1 MVGSAARR
9 TTPAASLNPA
19 QVRLRTLNANAAF
32 LVLRT
37 VASCRSD
44 SRITLSIRAAVAP
57 AIKPLAGRLDWRS
70 TPDFKTGD
78 FACISCSLAAIFSPR
93 LSAAGAAGA
102 LGAGPSLAD
111 EGPPETTTLRLDS
124 RAPICEAPQYIAE
137 ELLRAEGLT
146 DIRYVQPSQ
155 GHDAVARGE
164 LDFDFNS
171 GPWLA
176 SHLAAGEP
184 VTALAGVHSGCF
196 ELIAQESIR
205 TISDLKDKRVGIS
218 DLSSGRYLFLRIMAA
233 YVGLDPD
240 ADINWVTS
248 PTVKPAELFEA
259 GKVDAFLG
267 YPPEPQELRAR
278 KVGRV
283 ILNTATDK
291 PWSQYFCCFVFGNKE
306 FVRAHPIATKRFLR
320 AILKAADMCAAEPG
334 AGRASIWSMAG
345 GRSAT
350 TTPSR
355 R

>member
-1 MVGSAARR
+1 MHIMQSRRHFLASASM
-9 TTPAASLNPA
+9 AA
-19 QVRLRTLNANAAF
+19 
-32 LVLRT
+32 
-37 VASCRSD
+37 
-44 SRITLSIRAAVAP
+44 
-57 AIKPLAGRLDWRS
+57 
-70 TPDFKTGD
+70 
-78 FACISCSLAAIFSPR
+78 
-93 LSAAGAAGA
+93 AAGV
-102 LGAGPSLAD
+102 LDPRSSLAD
-111 EGPPETTTLRLDS
+111 EGSPETTTLRLDS
-124 RAPICEAPQYIAE
+124 RAPVCEAPQYITE

-184 VTALAGVHSGCF
+184 VTVLAGVHSGCF

-205 TISDLKDKRVGIS
+205 TISDLKDQRVGIS

-248 PTVKPAELFEA
+248 ATVRPADLFEA

-283 ILNTATDK
+283 ILDTATDK

-320 AILKAADMCAAEPG
+320 AILKAADMCAADP
-334 AGRASIWSMAG
+334 ALAAQSMVDSG
-345 GRSAT
+345 W
-350 TTPSR
+350 TPHYDYALQTLTELPYDRWREFDPEDSLR
-355 R
+355 FYALRLHEVGMIKSSPNEILAEGTDWRFLNELKRELKA